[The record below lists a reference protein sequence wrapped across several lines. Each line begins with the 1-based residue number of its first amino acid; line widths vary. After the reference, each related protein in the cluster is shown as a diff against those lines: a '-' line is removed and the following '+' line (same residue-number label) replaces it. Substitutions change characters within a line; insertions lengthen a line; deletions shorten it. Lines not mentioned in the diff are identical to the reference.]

1 MTMMRLVARTVWL
14 LRETCVPR
22 YGARSSAAM
31 MPMTAPGRNLERGGG
46 PRAVDA
52 ASAPGGRTMPE
63 RTLQLRID
71 LGRIAPEA
79 PGRPY
84 G

>member
-1 MTMMRLVARTVWL
+1 
-14 LRETCVPR
+14 
-22 YGARSSAAM
+22 M
-31 MPMTAPGRNLERGGG
+31 MPMAAPGRNLERGGG
-46 PRAVDA
+46 A

-71 LGRIAPEA
+71 LGRIAPES